1 MLNVSSFFAHFYIIK
16 DDLEELIMKKIYEII
31 LSKDEIEQSDWEELF
46 MEVSKINGLMNTWKF
61 YVIIEKNVFRYFV
74 ESDYDLPPIL
84 SFSDGNII
92 FDEKKGYQRDVVL
105 NLPIEVLNIHRH
117 FQFFSSILKYVQK
130 HVVLEYRDILQLF
143 LKKP

>member
-84 SFSDGNII
+84 SFS
-92 FDEKKGYQRDVVL
+92 L
-105 NLPIEVLNIHRH
+105 
-117 FQFFSSILKYVQK
+117 
-130 HVVLEYRDILQLF
+130 
-143 LKKP
+143 